1 MRDTTAAAPERRPL
15 SVRAYLL
22 ILAVT
27 VLLPL
32 LMLAGLLTWRATGAE
47 QARTEEALAA
57 TADGVLTVV
66 DREVT
71 GLVETLQT
79 LEAAPSLTAG
89 DLAGFHAQAVAFSRI
104 SGIVVILRDAAGAP
118 LLHSRFPWGALP
130 SATPGL
136 GAAEAAAMA
145 QQAPVVSGLVRG
157 AVSGEPG
164 FVLLGPVQR
173 EDGVRFL
180 LQLLVPATRLAEVL
194 GAVGVDPGVRLVVV
208 DQAGL
213 VLARSVDHAATVG
226 RRAALA
232 QPGEAPA
239 MRVGRGQDHEG
250 NAVFYHLRRTRS
262 GWTVV
267 TAVMARQIEEPRRRA
282 LVNAGIA
289 ALLLTGA
296 ALLSARLLGT
306 RLATAIRGLAV
317 SASALD
323 RGEPVRAAPSGIR
336 EIDEVA
342 GALSGAGERLR
353 LAAEQREAAA
363 EQQRLILHELNHRV
377 KNTLAMVQALAALAA
392 RDAPDVAT
400 YRDRLTERLHG
411 LARTQ
416 SLLTDAE
423 WTGAQL
429 EELLRT
435 ELAMYEDPPDPGTDG
450 VPGRSRIDVGG
461 PPVRLPAHQVVAF
474 GMLVHELAT
483 NAAKYGALSLPTG
496 RLAVRWTMDPPPPA
510 AAAPRPA
517 RLELV
522 WDESGGPP
530 TQPPARKGFGTQMIE
545 RGLARQLG
553 AEVEAAWRPEGL
565 RFRLAMPLAP
575 IPQPPGRDAAGR
587 DPAGTEAP
595 PREAPARAGG

>member
-1 MRDTTAAAPERRPL
+1 MRDTAAVVAGRERRPL

-47 QARTEEALAA
+47 QARTEEALEA

-66 DREVT
+66 NREIA

-79 LEAAPSLTAG
+79 LETAPSLTRG
-89 DLAGFHAQAVAFSRI
+89 DLAGFHAQVAAFSRI
-104 SGIVVILRDAAGAP
+104 SGVAVMLSDLSGTP
-118 LLHSRFPWGALP
+118 LLHSRLPWGAESSALP
-130 SATPGL
+130 AMTVEEVAA
-136 GAAEAAAMA
+136 AAE
-145 QQAPVVSGLVRG
+145 QAPVVTGLVPD
-157 AVSGEPG
+157 AVAGEPG
-164 FVLLGPVQR
+164 FVLLGPVRR
-173 EDGVRFL
+173 EEGVRYL
-180 LQLLVPATRLAEVL
+180 LQLLVPATRLRDVL
-194 GAVGVDPGVRLVVV
+194 VAVGVDPAVRLVVV

-213 VLARSVDHAATVG
+213 VLARSQDHAATVG
-226 RRAALA
+226 RLSALAGPGRAA
-232 QPGEAPA
+232 PVGI
-239 MRVGRGQDHEG
+239 GRGRDHEG
-250 NAVFYHLRRTRS
+250 NAVFFHTRRTLF

-267 TAVMARQIEEPRRRA
+267 TAVMARQIEEPRRRS

-306 RLATAIRGLAV
+306 RLATAIRGLAG

-323 RGEPVRAAPSGIR
+323 RGEPVRSAPSGIR

-342 GALSGAGERLR
+342 GALAGAGERLR
-353 LAAEQREAAA
+353 LAAEQREEAA
-363 EQQRLILHELNHRV
+363 ERQRLILHELNHRV

-392 RDAPDVAT
+392 RGAPDVAT

-429 EELLRT
+429 EDVLRT
-435 ELAMYEDPPDPGTDG
+435 ELAMYEDPQRGGVPAPDPA
-450 VPGRSRIDVGG
+450 RIAIGG
-461 PPVRLPAHQVVAF
+461 PPVRLAAHHVVAF

-483 NAAKYGALSLPTG
+483 NAAKYGALSEQAG
-496 RLAVRWTMDPPPPA
+496 RLSVSWTLVPGAVPGAVTG
-510 AAAPRPA
+510 AAPGAVPGA
-517 RLELV
+517 GAGQPPRLLLV

-530 TQPPARKGFGTQMIE
+530 ALPPARKGFGTQMIE

-553 AEVEAAWRPEGL
+553 AEVESDWRPVGL
-565 RFRLAMPLAP
+565 RFRLAMTLDV
-575 IPQPPGRDAAGR
+575 PQP
-587 DPAGTEAP
+587 
-595 PREAPARAGG
+595 GG